1 MEEEDLILI
10 QLNLKTKQYLN
21 LDPRHD
27 LYNLRSLLMET
38 IRVVWALF
46 QAMKVATM
54 FTYLFIS
61 SQYIVK

>member
-38 IRVVWALF
+38 IRVVWTLF

>member
-1 MEEEDLILI
+1 MEEEEDLILI

-38 IRVVWALF
+38 TRVGIVPG
-46 QAMKVATM
+46 
-54 FTYLFIS
+54 YES
-61 SQYIVK
+61 SGRVYIFVYF

>member
-38 IRVVWALF
+38 IRVVWTLF
-46 QAMKVATM
+46 QAMKVAAV

>member
-1 MEEEDLILI
+1 MEEEEDLILI

-54 FTYLFIS
+54 FTYFV
-61 SQYIVK
+61 YF

>member
-38 IRVVWALF
+38 IRVVWTLF
-46 QAMKVATM
+46 QAMKVAAV
-54 FTYLFIS
+54 FTYFV
-61 SQYIVK
+61 YF